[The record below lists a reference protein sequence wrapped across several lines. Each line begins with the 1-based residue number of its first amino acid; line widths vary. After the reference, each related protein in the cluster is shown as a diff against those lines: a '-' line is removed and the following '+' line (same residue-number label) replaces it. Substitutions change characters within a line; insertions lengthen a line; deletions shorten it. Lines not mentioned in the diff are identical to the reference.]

1 MLIPVSLQFKLDL
14 NLIKHNWTMSFNH
27 NKIELCRSIA
37 NGWSRRSRT
46 RTRRT
51 HLLTRMTI
59 VVMTAARKTKPPKA
73 PRATMAPRLSLASL
87 VSLRSG
93 LSTAKGTL
101 TLGDWFWRMLTLS
114 AISLSCGCEF
124 CMICCVLRVVVSS
137 VGRVRGGVGAYVE
150 TGGGAYWV
158 VLVDELELLPVLLV
172 AGVLLGFL
180 GMSTGRTVRRGGN
193 SSRTV
198 PGTGTLMTSSSE
210 SAVRWM
216 KTISG
221 ISFK

>member
-1 MLIPVSLQFKLDL
+1 
-14 NLIKHNWTMSFNH
+14 
-27 NKIELCRSIA
+27 
-37 NGWSRRSRT
+37 
-46 RTRRT
+46 
-51 HLLTRMTI
+51 MTI

-101 TLGDWFWRMLTLS
+101 TLGDWFWRILTLS

-150 TGGGAYWV
+150 TGGGAYCV
-158 VLVDELELLPVLLV
+158 VLVDELELLLLPVLLV

-198 PGTGTLMTSSSE
+198 PGTGTLITSSSE

-216 KTISG
+216 ATKTG
-221 ISFK
+221 ISLLYIPSGACFSRYSPSPLISTCGVLRLG